1 MDAVYKN
8 VNSVLRAELSFYIV
22 RSRSTL
28 YVRANINI
36 SFLLL
41 TTCGT
46 LIGGEYGAGKERKH
60 EQARTKPLGVCS
72 QTASLFPFCPTTR
85 TFTSVSDTPLDDPI
99 PTFAGVSVCLLRNNQ
114 TCSVGWYT

>member
-8 VNSVLRAELSFYIV
+8 LNSVQRTELSFYII
-22 RSRSTL
+22 RSRF
-28 YVRANINI
+28 INI
-36 SFLLL
+36 SFLL

-46 LIGGEYGAGKERKH
+46 LIGGENGAGKERKH

-99 PTFAGVSVCLLRNNQ
+99 CTFAGVSVCLLRNNQ
-114 TCSVGWYT
+114 TCPVRWYT